1 MAGVARRVSSCECRQ
16 TSRRPACSPRS
27 TRGKVSSVAAR
38 AKLTPALEF
47 VREGD
52 VLVVTKPDRLARST
66 RNLLDIV
73 EDLERRGIALVVL
86 SMGGQRIDTRSPTG
100 KLMLTMLGA
109 IATFERDL
117 MLERQREANRA
128 WAA

>member
-38 AKLTPALEF
+38 AKLTAALEF

-52 VLVVTKPDRLARST
+52 VLVVTKPDCLARST

-73 EDLERRGIALVVL
+73 EDLE
-86 SMGGQRIDTRSPTG
+86 
-100 KLMLTMLGA
+100 
-109 IATFERDL
+109 
-117 MLERQREANRA
+117 EARHRPGRA
-128 WAA
+128 VNGRPADRHPQPDRKSRC